1 MCVLTLIFFGK
12 SDKPKH
18 GGRKVF
24 FRRLWCRIQRI
35 PLPKNDNPSSP
46 PTVNDCETPKKDS
59 PPPSPSLANEEG
71 ITTPPS
77 GTPEGK
83 KRKKTADSTEKENR
97 KTQKIDHARNDS
109 SSNSDVEGDGGGGV
123 VEMVEFDNVHEEA
136 DINSHHDHGDFAS
149 TTASNSAEY
158 NANIIYRGRA
168 RLTRGDDL
176 HWLSEADCFIRQE
189 LAEVFTAH
197 EEDLDLFGDPQIGQ
211 VGVRCFYCA
220 ENLAPEER
228 RGGHVYY
235 PSSVAAVQQAVSDLQ
250 RR

>member
-1 MCVLTLIFFGK
+1 MCSYTDFFGK

-46 PTVNDCETPKKDS
+46 PTVNDCETPNNDS

-77 GTPEGK
+77 GMPEGK

-109 SSNSDVEGDGGGGV
+109 SADVEGV

-149 TTASNSAEY
+149 TTASNEY
-158 NANIIYRGRA
+158 NANTIYRGRA

-189 LAEVFTAH
+189 LAEVFTAQ

-220 ENLAPEER
+220 EKLAPEKR

-235 PSSVAAVQQAVSDLQ
+235 PSSVVAVQQAVSDLQ